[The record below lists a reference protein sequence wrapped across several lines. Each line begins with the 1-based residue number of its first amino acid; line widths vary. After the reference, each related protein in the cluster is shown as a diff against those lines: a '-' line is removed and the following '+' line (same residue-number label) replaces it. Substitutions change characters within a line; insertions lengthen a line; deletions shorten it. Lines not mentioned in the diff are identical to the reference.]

1 MSPWRRE
8 AGTLLTITDYSTQA
22 NAPLQHLKSARKRSA
37 SYMTLQKKRIIPIT
51 LVLLEF
57 INLNIK
63 GCSTAV
69 DLVAQVFPHQ
79 SKVPA
84 HLQCSSEQGHRAQP
98 YGPITTPALLLT

>member
-8 AGTLLTITDYSTQA
+8 AGTLLTDYSTQT

-63 GCSTAV
+63 GCSAV